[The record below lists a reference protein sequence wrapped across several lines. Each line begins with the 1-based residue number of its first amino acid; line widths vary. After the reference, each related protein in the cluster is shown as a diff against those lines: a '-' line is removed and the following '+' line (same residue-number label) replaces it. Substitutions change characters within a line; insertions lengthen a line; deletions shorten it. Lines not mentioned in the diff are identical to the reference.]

1 MPFELL
7 ENVSAAPAAPRV
19 PDDGIRFTARQVGKR
34 DGSGYARYIRLQIG
48 KSLAKELAI
57 VGEDTALALAFGS
70 GADAG
75 KMRLAVDFSGGTFP
89 AKRDRNGCYGLSIN
103 SHTAEG
109 LFALDFKPVTVT
121 GISVSVAAGK
131 APWAVFDLP
140 ETILADD

>member
-34 DGSGYARYIRLQIG
+34 DGSGSTSYLRLQIG
-48 KSLAKELAI
+48 KALAKELAI

-70 GADAG
+70 GSDMG
-75 KMRLAVDFSGGTFP
+75 KMRLGVDFSAGTFP
-89 AKRDRNGCYGLSIN
+89 AKRDRSGCYGLSIN
-103 SHTAEG
+103 ARTAEG
-109 LFALDFKPVTVT
+109 LFALDFAPVTVT
-121 GISVSVAAGK
+121 GIKVSVAAGK

-140 ETILADD
+140 EAILADD